1 MENNSDISNA
11 NGAKSVSLKYLEIY
25 NLLDQIKSFLI
36 NYIDGISNGTD
47 ESLKN
52 DQNYK
57 KIKGFVDKKLQDYLD
72 LLLENSYLFNDKE
85 FLNLLSNDVNHLH
98 SYVLQLESYSPYE
111 TSKLFEKIKNF
122 MDSFRGIEIGI
133 IALKNANTIIENELT
148 SKIEEVKEKVKD
160 FESLQLALEQR
171 ETNKIYLDLYK
182 KYNGEYRQN
191 NFYFFSTIIAAIFF
205 TLYTTIEISNFPQF
219 SDYKTYRNF
228 WVMFITTKVLIATVT
243 LTFCTLF
250 LRRSSH
256 AKKLKEQA
264 YQTHVEINAFP
275 IHVRSLKDEDK
286 HELIKELA
294 LKYFGK
300 ELDQT
305 QNDKIG
311 DLMKDQ
317 LAAGTELIKASAE
330 LVKAKGSST
339 SPS

>member
-1 MENNSDISNA
+1 MENNLESSNA
-11 NGAKSVSLKYLEIY
+11 NSKKILQEFDGVYD
-25 NLLDQIKSFLI
+25 LLDRYIETIINNEKADGDSLDRSIKEVIRSLLNGKIIKFREFIQDNFETFENNELTSILI
-36 NYIDGISNGTD
+36 NHLRTFSGSILAPGNRNEQEHQKNVLDSTKRFIQEFETIRLSIIS
-47 ESLKN
+47 
-52 DQNYK
+52 
-57 KIKGFVDKKLQDYLD
+57 
-72 LLLENSYLFNDKE
+72 
-85 FLNLLSNDVNHLH
+85 
-98 SYVLQLESYSPYE
+98 
-111 TSKLFEKIKNF
+111 
-122 MDSFRGIEIGI
+122 
-133 IALKNANTIIENELT
+133 LKNANQLIKHQIQPA
-148 SKIEEVKEKVKD
+148 IDEVKEKVKD
-160 FESLQLALEQR
+160 FESVRLALEQR

-182 KYNGEYRQN
+182 KYNGEYRVN
-191 NFYFFSTIIAAIFF
+191 NFYFFSTVIAAIFF
-205 TLYTTIEISNFPQF
+205 TLYTTTEISNSPQF

-275 IHVRSLKDEDK
+275 IHVRSLDKADKD
-286 HELIKELA
+286 ELIKELA

-305 QNDKIG
+305 QNDKVG

-330 LVKAKGSST
+330 LVKAKGESK
-339 SPS
+339 PAP